1 MSTYSSPSVVQEFIQ
16 SNSIERIGEWGGP
29 TTPAKPWLEV
39 IWMPFFLISRYD
51 EASKYKN
58 CNKSFS
64 P

>member
-39 IWMPFFLISRYD
+39 IWMPFFLIS
-51 EASKYKN
+51 
-58 CNKSFS
+58 
-64 P
+64 